1 MSKASSIARK
11 SLIRYN
17 VLYMK
22 KMLLFTTLLF
32 ISAAF
37 AQSITTASA
46 YFKTISEFYG
56 TIKDYEAD
64 FELVVGRTESA
75 GKLSYKSPDLIRMD
89 YTNPRE
95 QVICFNGDTLT
106 IYLPGQDAVLQQQ
119 VTSGGSAANL
129 STPQGLSLMSRYYT
143 VAYET
148 GQNAERLDENSDDMV
163 VKFIL
168 TRKSAA
174 EAFRYIKIAVTES
187 TKLIRRIE
195 AVTPKGERFVF
206 NFFDY
211 KLNQNIS
218 EQRFVYDAPSSANSY
233 NNFLFSE

>member
-1 MSKASSIARK
+1 
-11 SLIRYN
+11 
-17 VLYMK
+17 MK
-22 KMLLFTTLLF
+22 KTLVFSVLLLVSTV
-32 ISAAF
+32 F

-46 YFKTISEFYG
+46 YFKTISEYYG
-56 TIKDYEAD
+56 SLKDYEAD
-64 FELVVGRTESA
+64 FEIVVGKTESA
-75 GKLSYKSPDLIRMD
+75 GKLSFKTPDLLRMD
-89 YTNPRE
+89 YSNPQE

-106 IYLPGQDAVLQQQ
+106 IYLPDSSAALQQQ
-119 VTSGGSAANL
+119 VTPGSTGGAANH

-148 GQNAERLDENSDDMV
+148 SQNAEPLDEGSDEMV

-168 TRKSAA
+168 TRKSAS
-174 EAFRYIKIAVTES
+174 EAFRYIKIAVSES

-195 AVTPKGERFVF
+195 AVTPKGEEFIF

-211 KLNQNIS
+211 KLNQNLT
-218 EQRFVYDAPSSANSY
+218 EQRFIYEAPSSANNY

>member
-1 MSKASSIARK
+1 
-11 SLIRYN
+11 
-17 VLYMK
+17 MK
-22 KMLLFTTLLF
+22 KTILFSALLF
-32 ISAAF
+32 ISTVF

-46 YFKTISEFYG
+46 YFKTISEYYS

-64 FELVVGRTESA
+64 FEIMVGKTESA
-75 GKLSYKSPDLIRMD
+75 GKLSFKAPDLMRMD
-89 YTNPRE
+89 YTNPPE

-106 IYLPGQDAVLQQQ
+106 IYLPEADAALQQQ
-119 VTSGGSAANL
+119 VTPESSGGAATL

-143 VAYET
+143 VAYESS
-148 GQNAERLDENSDDMV
+148 QNAEPLDENSDEMV

-168 TRKSAA
+168 TRKSAS
-174 EAFRYIKIAVTES
+174 EAFRYIKVAVNEN

-195 AVTPKGERFVF
+195 AVTPKGEEFIF

-211 KLNQNIS
+211 KLNQNLT
-218 EQRFVYDAPSSANSY
+218 EQRFIYEAPSSANNY